1 MESYNWVSLAG
12 LFVLVALGWALSNNR
27 KAVDF
32 RLVLWALGLQ
42 LLIGA
47 FVFLFP
53 PGRELFWHLNNGVVT
68 LLSVSGEGTKF
79 LFGNLAIPPGQEG
92 SLGFILAFQTLPA
105 IIFFSALMAILY
117 QWGVLP
123 ALIRVLAKV
132 MTKTLRISGVEGM
145 IAATNIFVG
154 VEAGLT
160 IKPHL
165 AKATQSELT
174 LILAAGMATVASN
187 ILALYVFTL
196 QGVFPA
202 IAGHLISAS
211 IISAPAAIL
220 MAKLLVPETGVPQT
234 KGQDIKPHY
243 EKADNLF
250 GAIIE
255 GSQNGVKLIVG
266 IASLLIA
273 VLGLVALVNLFL
285 GFGGLSLQQ
294 LLGYLFYPLTLLMG
308 VPFEDASIMA
318 SIIGERLVVTEVVSY
333 MDLAKAM
340 ETGVIH
346 HQRSLVIGSYA
357 LCGFAHFASLAIFV
371 GGTAALAPER
381 TKDLSAIGLRALLAA
396 TLACLMTGAIAG
408 IFYNQTSLLLAG

>member
-68 LLSVSGEGTKF
+68 LLSVSGEGTRF

>member
-68 LLSVSGEGTKF
+68 LLSVSGEGTRF

-285 GFGGLSLQQ
+285 GLGGLSLQQ